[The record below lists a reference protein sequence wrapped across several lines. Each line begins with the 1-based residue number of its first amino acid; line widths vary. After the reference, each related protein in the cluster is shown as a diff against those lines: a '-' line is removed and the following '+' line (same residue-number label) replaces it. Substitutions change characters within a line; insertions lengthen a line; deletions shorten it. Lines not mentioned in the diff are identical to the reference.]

1 MGVARVRGRQRG
13 TCRYNP
19 STQTLH
25 VALPRQPN
33 PPAILQRFD
42 FNYQILNVFCAS
54 SFSFAH
60 FFKAVIAS
68 NQVTKTKSST
78 GQLNVYG

>member
-1 MGVARVRGRQRG
+1 MFSNNFLYFLYPAPSVPPAPSNVLPVHPLLVRQPDHTVMGVARVRGRQRG

-33 PPAILQRFD
+33 PPAILQRLD
-42 FNYQILNVFCAS
+42 FN
-54 SFSFAH
+54 
-60 FFKAVIAS
+60 
-68 NQVTKTKSST
+68 
-78 GQLNVYG
+78 